1 MWFPRSAPPHPHDLR
16 GVGAIPTSPPGREWV
31 GGKARPPPRQVLS
44 VPVAG
49 SVAETPR
56 LIEGAELGLEY
67 APFDED
73 DGPVDCDCPASCYR
87 GHRGDRSAPA
97 AAGDGGWGW
106 RPPLP
111 PHLCPRPT
119 PPPSHPGPSTGL
131 AALRRP
137 LPRRRRKRKAATG
150 EAGESRPW
158 AGGGGRGAV
167 GPPAAHP
174 WAGRALTP
182 RTVGPPH

>member
-1 MWFPRSAPPHPHDLR
+1 MVPQIHPPMTFEGSGP
-16 GVGAIPTSPPGREWV
+16 SPPRRPGQRE
-31 GGKARPPPRQVLS
+31 GAAAERQVLS

-56 LIEGAELGLEY
+56 LIEGTELGLEY

-97 AAGDGGWGW
+97 AAGSRGWGRG
-106 RPPLP
+106 RPSPVTSALT
-111 PHLCPRPT
+111 PRPA
-119 PPPSHPGPSTGL
+119 PPRPASHPGPSTGP
-131 AALRRP
+131 AVPRRL

-150 EAGESRPW
+150 EAGESQPPPHPAPW
-158 AGGGGRGAV
+158 AGGVGKGA
-167 GPPAAHP
+167 GPQVPIP
-174 WAGRALTP
+174 GRAGL
-182 RTVGPPH
+182 